1 MDFLQLDPGSG
12 WVQSNL
18 PLHFERAGQAAE
30 ARESAKKVSADD
42 PFRGVLVACFDP
54 SSPTQLDKEV
64 RAATPGFFADP
75 DPENRYWDAA
85 LMAACGRKDLALHL
99 IKSAID
105 GRYCA
110 YTALQK
116 DPLMASLRGT
126 QEFNQLLTA
135 ARECRS
141 NFIAEGMQAH

>member
-1 MDFLQLDPGSG
+1 
-12 WVQSNL
+12 
-18 PLHFERAGQAAE
+18 
-30 ARESAKKVSADD
+30 
-42 PFRGVLVACFDP
+42 
-54 SSPTQLDKEV
+54 
-64 RAATPGFFADP
+64 
-75 DPENRYWDAA
+75 
-85 LMAACGRKDLALHL
+85 MAACGRKDLALHL